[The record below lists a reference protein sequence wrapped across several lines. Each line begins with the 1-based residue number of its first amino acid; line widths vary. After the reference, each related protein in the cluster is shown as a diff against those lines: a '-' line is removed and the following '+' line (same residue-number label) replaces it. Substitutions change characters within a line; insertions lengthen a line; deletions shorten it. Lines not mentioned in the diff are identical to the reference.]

1 MEVWLEGVKECH
13 QQLNELLK
21 EEFASTKGID
31 GLPPLHVDWPTYITL
46 CRRGEL
52 LLFTARDEND
62 KLLGFA
68 MYYIHRHLQHMDHTN
83 AACVTLL
90 VKMDQR
96 GKGVGKALM
105 HEAEAVLKD
114 RGVNYV
120 THQFRTCYDVEPL
133 FPKLGYRLVEYAYMK
148 ELN

>member
-1 MEVWLEGVKECH
+1 MNAGR
-13 QQLNELLK
+13 
-21 EEFASTKGID
+21 FASTKAIS
-31 GLPPLHVDWPTYITL
+31 GLPPLNVDWLYITL
-46 CRRGEL
+46 CRRNEL
-52 LLFTARDEND
+52 LLFTARDESD

-68 MYYIHRHLQHMDHTN
+68 MYYVHRHLQHKDHTN

-90 VKMDQR
+90 VRMDQR

-114 RGVNYV
+114 RGVNYI

-133 FPKLGYRLVEYAYMK
+133 FPKLGYRLVKYAYMK